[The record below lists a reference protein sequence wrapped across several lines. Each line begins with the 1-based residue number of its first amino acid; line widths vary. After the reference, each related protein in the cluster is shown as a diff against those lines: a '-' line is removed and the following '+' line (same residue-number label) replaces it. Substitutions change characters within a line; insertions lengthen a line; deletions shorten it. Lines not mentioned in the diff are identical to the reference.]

1 VETGQQQCP
10 ECGQL
15 MARDREGRAQVITG
29 ALRNPRLRRV
39 LVAFLLFNVAEWAS
53 WIAVLVWAYDWAGVT
68 GASVVAVAQLT
79 PAALLASPAATFLSR
94 WSTARGLAL
103 GYLLQTLAYFLLGVA
118 LAVDAPVPVV
128 TMAAMV
134 VAVAV
139 VLTRPAHNALLPEI
153 SDTTADLTAGNA
165 ASGTLEAT
173 AIVLGPILCSV
184 TIAGWGPAGVVLVMA
199 AATAI
204 ALVMTA
210 PLATDVRT
218 ELDPAL
224 ATSRAPSRV
233 REVLADPAARVISAM
248 VAAESVL
255 VGMIDIL
262 LVFLALDVLDLSR
275 SGPGILSS
283 AIGVGG
289 LVGAAFTFVLVGRQR
304 LGLALLLAGI
314 VTGVPFALTGASP
327 DLAAACA
334 LLVMCGAGKAFF
346 EVTARTFLHRL
357 LPDRLL
363 SAVFGLQ
370 ESLMMGGL
378 AVGAVAAPILVAT
391 AGPRGAFVVA
401 GLFLPAITLGSW
413 SVVRRL
419 DARAAVP
426 ADVLDLLLGVPILA
440 VLPGRIVERLAREAL
455 ATTADA
461 GSRLVEEGASGDR
474 FYVIA
479 AGEVSVSA
487 GGRRLRELVAGGW
500 FGELALLRD
509 TPRSAS
515 VDALTDVSLWTLDR
529 TSFLAAVAGSARST
543 QSAEDHARDHYR

>member
-1 VETGQQQCP
+1 
-10 ECGQL
+10 
-15 MARDREGRAQVITG
+15 
-29 ALRNPRLRRV
+29 
-39 LVAFLLFNVAEWAS
+39 
-53 WIAVLVWAYDWAGVT
+53 
-68 GASVVAVAQLT
+68 
-79 PAALLASPAATFLSR
+79 
-94 WSTARGLAL
+94 
-103 GYLLQTLAYFLLGVA
+103 
-118 LAVDAPVPVV
+118 
-128 TMAAMV
+128 
-134 VAVAV
+134 
-139 VLTRPAHNALLPEI
+139 
-153 SDTTADLTAGNA
+153 
-165 ASGTLEAT
+165 
-173 AIVLGPILCSV
+173 
-184 TIAGWGPAGVVLVMA
+184 
-199 AATAI
+199 
-204 ALVMTA
+204 
-210 PLATDVRT
+210 
-218 ELDPAL
+218 
-224 ATSRAPSRV
+224 
-233 REVLADPAARVISAM
+233 
-248 VAAESVL
+248 
-255 VGMIDIL
+255 
-262 LVFLALDVLDLSR
+262 
-275 SGPGILSS
+275 
-283 AIGVGG
+283 
-289 LVGAAFTFVLVGRQR
+289 
-304 LGLALLLAGI
+304 
-314 VTGVPFALTGASP
+314 VPFALTGVSS

>member
-139 VLTRPAHNALLPEI
+139 ILTRPAHNALLPEI

-529 TSFLAAVAGSARST
+529 TSFLAAVAGNARST

>member
-515 VDALTDVSLWTLDR
+515 VDALTAVSLWTLDR

>member
-139 VLTRPAHNALLPEI
+139 ILTRPAHNALLPEI

>member
-1 VETGQQQCP
+1 VETGQQQCR

-165 ASGTLEAT
+165 ASGILEAT

-224 ATSRAPSRV
+224 ATSHAPSRV

-370 ESLMMGGL
+370 ESLVMGGL
-378 AVGAVAAPILVAT
+378 AVGAVAAPILVST
-391 AGPRGAFVVA
+391 AGARGAFVVA

-426 ADVLDLLLGVPILA
+426 ADVLELLLGVPILA

>member
-53 WIAVLVWAYDWAGVT
+53 WIALLVWAYDWAGVT